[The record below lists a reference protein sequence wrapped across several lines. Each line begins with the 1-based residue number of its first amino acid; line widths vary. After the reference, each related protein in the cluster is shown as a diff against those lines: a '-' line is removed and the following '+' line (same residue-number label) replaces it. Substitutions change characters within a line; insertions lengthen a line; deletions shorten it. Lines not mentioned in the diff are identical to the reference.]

1 MINATTTRLSELQD
15 QLNATLFQLREGL
28 NNLSIVCTP
37 IPETCDLI
45 SSPDSIE
52 IAVNWNTVGDLTGVV
67 EVLDEIDVDGLRG
80 VVENATQLFD
90 NIGTLITE
98 QTSNI
103 GEENM

>member
-1 MINATTTRLSELQD
+1 MPLVIQHAVLQ
-15 QLNATLFQLREGL
+15 
-28 NNLSIVCTP
+28 
-37 IPETCDLI
+37 
-45 SSPDSIE
+45 
-52 IAVNWNTVGDLTGVV
+52 VGDLTGVA

-80 VVENATQLFD
+80 VMENATQLFD

>member
-1 MINATTTRLSELQD
+1 
-15 QLNATLFQLREGL
+15 
-28 NNLSIVCTP
+28 
-37 IPETCDLI
+37 
-45 SSPDSIE
+45 
-52 IAVNWNTVGDLTGVV
+52 VGDLTGVV

-103 GEENM
+103 GEKNM